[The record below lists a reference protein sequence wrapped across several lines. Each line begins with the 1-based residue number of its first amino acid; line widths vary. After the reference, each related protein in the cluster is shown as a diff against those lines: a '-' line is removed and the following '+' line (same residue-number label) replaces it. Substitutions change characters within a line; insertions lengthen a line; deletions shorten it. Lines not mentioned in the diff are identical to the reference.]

1 VNNLALDVVSQS
13 GTVTYLTVDLYVF
26 LQGCRCHDIMMK
38 STQRNALKV
47 GDRVRLVRG
56 SMRGHAATIAAINDG
71 AYFLTGDWTK
81 QTGFVLVKY
90 GPVEPESLEKL
101 STANNPQR

>member
-1 VNNLALDVVSQS
+1 MQRTALA
-13 GTVTYLTVDLYVF
+13 
-26 LQGCRCHDIMMK
+26 
-38 STQRNALKV
+38 V

-56 SMRGHAATIAAINDG
+56 AMRGHTATIAAVHDD

-90 GPVEPESLEKL
+90 GPVEPDYLEKL
-101 STANNPQR
+101 